1 MVAEEV
7 EILNGIREKMQSVK
21 LQINRQHEDNEQLK
35 KRNEDLNN
43 KIQQKEV
50 LIKELEQQ
58 NKKLK
63 LAKSF
68 LAESEDVHDAKIK
81 INRLVREIDKCI
93 ALLNR

>member
-21 LQINRQHEDNEQLK
+21 LQINRQHEDYEQLK
-35 KRNEDLNN
+35 KRNEDLNS
-43 KIQQKEV
+43 KIQQKEL
-50 LIKELEQQ
+50 LIKVLEEQ

-81 INRLVREIDKCI
+81 INRLVREIDRCI
-93 ALLNR
+93 ALLNK

>member
-93 ALLNR
+93 ALLNK

>member
-21 LQINRQHEDNEQLK
+21 LQINRQHEDYKQLK
-35 KRNEDLNN
+35 KRNEDLNS
-43 KIQQKEV
+43 KIQQKEL
-50 LIKELEQQ
+50 LIKELEEK

-68 LAESEDVHDAKIK
+68 LAESEDAHDAKIK
-81 INRLVREIDKCI
+81 INRLVREIDRCI
-93 ALLNR
+93 ALLNK

>member
-21 LQINRQHEDNEQLK
+21 LQINRQQEDNEQLK
-35 KRNEDLNN
+35 KKNEDLNN

-93 ALLNR
+93 ALLNK

>member
-50 LIKELEQQ
+50 LINELEQQ

-68 LAESEDVHDAKIK
+68 LAESQDVHDAKIK

-93 ALLNR
+93 ALLNK

>member
-21 LQINRQHEDNEQLK
+21 LQINRQQEDNEQLK

-93 ALLNR
+93 ALLNK

>member
-7 EILNGIREKMQSVK
+7 EILNGIREKVQSVK
-21 LQINRQHEDNEQLK
+21 LQINRQQEDNVQLK
-35 KRNEDLNN
+35 ERNEDLNN

-93 ALLNR
+93 ALLNK